1 MASLCSDSGKRGVTY
16 RVITRGPGR
25 KRHTIRLGRINKRM
39 AETARLMIESLE
51 SAKAAGHSPDR
62 ETAEWVGRLGDEIHS
77 RLARAGLVLPREQ
90 ASATIVT
97 LGQHLDQLFASLGR
111 QKPHTARNYARAR
124 RLLEEFFG
132 KDRTLVS
139 ITEGDADA
147 YKRWLLSRYAPASAS
162 VDLRR
167 ARQYLKAAVRRRLI
181 AVNPFAEVPCG
192 PQVNDDRIYYVS
204 VEDIE
209 RVIAACPDSDWRL
222 IFALPRYGGIRFP
235 SEAEDFKWEHVDW
248 ENSRFTVH
256 EKKVEHHAGRGR
268 RVVPIFAALRPH
280 LERAYR
286 ERAPGA
292 IYVVPRARHGAN
304 LGTQAKRI
312 IEKAGVKPWPK
323 LFVNMRGSCSD
334 DLERDGV
341 AEKAINA
348 WVGNTARMRQRHYHA
363 VRPEDWAAVTGKAA
377 QIPARAPSVRG
388 HQEPSTLHAAREKSL
403 DVEDDPKIDYPRQG
417 SKKRGIP
424 GRNGQANSRSST
436 KSSTR
441 SGSASS
447 HQNDQAM
454 ELAERLS
461 SLSPDAVSAILRG
474 FGGPQS

>member
-1 MASLCSDSGKRGVTY
+1 MASLCGDPGKRGTSY
-16 RVITRGPGR
+16 RVICKALGNR
-25 KRHTIRLGRINKRM
+25 RHTIRLGRVNKRI

-62 ETAEWVGRLGDEIHS
+62 ETSEWVGRLGDEIHG
-77 RLARAGLVLPREQ
+77 RLVRAGLVEPREQ
-90 ASATIVT
+90 ATAKIVT
-97 LGQHLDQLFASLGR
+97 LGQHLEQLFGSLGK
-111 QKPHTARNYARAR
+111 QKPTTARNYTRAR

-132 KDRTLVS
+132 KDRTLDS

-147 YKRWLLSRYAPASAS
+147 YKRWLLARYAPASAS

-167 ARQYLKAAVRRRLI
+167 ARQFLKAAVRRRLI

-192 PQVNDDRIYYVS
+192 PQVNDDRIYYVPA
-204 VEDIE
+204 EDIE
-209 RVIAACPDSDWRL
+209 RVIAACSDGDWRL

-235 SEAEDFKWEHVDW
+235 SEAEKLKWEDVDW

-256 EKKVEHHAGRGR
+256 EKKVEHHPGRGR

-286 ERAPGA
+286 ERDPGSV
-292 IYVVPRARHGAN
+292 YVVPRARHGAN

-334 DLERDGV
+334 DLERQGV

-363 VRPEDWAAVTGKAA
+363 VRAEDWAAVIGRSVRF
-377 QIPARAPSVRG
+377 PARSASFSG
-388 HQEPSTLHAAREKSL
+388 IQEPSTLHDAREKSL
-403 DVEDDPKIDYPRQG
+403 DVVKDAETQYPRQG
-417 SKKRGIP
+417 S
-424 GRNGQANSRSST
+424 N
-436 KSSTR
+436 
-441 SGSASS
+441 
-447 HQNDQAM
+447 
-454 ELAERLS
+454 L
-461 SLSPDAVSAILRG
+461 
-474 FGGPQS
+474 

>member
-1 MASLCSDSGKRGVTY
+1 MASMCSDPGKRGTTY
-16 RVITRGPGR
+16 RVITRSPGG

-62 ETAEWVGRLGDEIHS
+62 ETAEWVGRLGDEIHA
-77 RLARAGLVLPREQ
+77 RLARAGLVPPREL
-90 ASATIVT
+90 SSTTIVT
-97 LGQHLDQLFASLGR
+97 LGQHLEHLFGSLGK
-111 QKPHTARNYARAR
+111 QKATTARNYTRAR
-124 RLLEEFFG
+124 RLLEDFFG
-132 KDRTLVS
+132 KERTLAS

-147 YKRWLLSRYAPASAS
+147 YKRWLLASYASASAS

-167 ARQYLKAAVRRRLI
+167 ARQFLKAAVRRRLI

-209 RVIAACPDSDWRL
+209 RVIATCPDSDWRL
-222 IFALPRYGGIRFP
+222 VFALPRYGGIRFP
-235 SEAEDFKWEHVDW
+235 SEAEELKWEHVDW
-248 ENSRFTVH
+248 ESSRFTVH
-256 EKKVEHHAGRGR
+256 EKKVEHHPGRGR

-292 IYVVPRARHGAN
+292 VYVVPRARGGHN

-363 VRPEDWAAVTGKAA
+363 VRAEDWAAVTGKAA
-377 QIPARAPSVRG
+377 RIPARAPSVTG
-388 HQEPSTLHAAREKSL
+388 HQEPSTLHGAREKSL
-403 DVEDDPKIDYPRQG
+403 DVVKDAETQYPRQG
-417 SKKRGIP
+417 S
-424 GRNGQANSRSST
+424 N
-436 KSSTR
+436 
-441 SGSASS
+441 
-447 HQNDQAM
+447 
-454 ELAERLS
+454 L
-461 SLSPDAVSAILRG
+461 
-474 FGGPQS
+474 